1 VDELLVKSLH
11 SLQESKSAK
20 TDVDEEGHYGEQ
32 IAATLHRFTPRQ
44 KALAKMKIQRIS
56 FYIEFDSEPPT
67 YTPTNIL
74 IIFIKHNYT
83 ASTALQLE
91 F

>member
-56 FYIEFDSEPPT
+56 F
-67 YTPTNIL
+67 
-74 IIFIKHNYT
+74 
-83 ASTALQLE
+83 
-91 F
+91 